1 MSDTEKITIN
11 IIPVDLGRIAL
22 LVEQGLYSN
31 RTDLI
36 RTAIRNQL
44 DRHEAVIQEAT
55 ARRSFALG
63 VLHYNRQDLERWK
76 SRGEKMSIRV
86 IGILSLASDIP
97 PQLARDTIQTIIV
110 RGTFRASEEVR
121 QALADRLNSSITVT

>member
-11 IIPVDLGRIAL
+11 ISPVDLGRVDL
-22 LVEQGLYSN
+22 LVDQGLYSN

-55 ARRSFALG
+55 TRRSFALG
-63 VLHYNRQDLERWK
+63 VLRYSRTDLEEWK
-76 SRGEKMSIRV
+76 SRGEKVSLRI
-86 IGILSLASDIP
+86 IGVLSLADDIP
-97 PQLARDTIQTIIV
+97 PDLARDTIQSITV
-110 RGTFRASEEVR
+110 RGTFRASEEIRKV
-121 QALADRLNSSITVT
+121 LADRINSSIAVT